1 MAAPVYGRP
10 RRCESGDLA
19 RQIRNLATQ
28 RPLLAGP
35 RTTSLTL
42 NYSRIQHLLSPAVLE
57 GKVVVQVGLGSGGAP
72 VCDHLTMNGVRNWIL
87 YDPDTLQDV
96 NLVKHP
102 RNRRD
107 LGRLKVDI
115 QAEWIVDRNSEA
127 RVKTRPED
135 VFNSQSIHEDISGS
149 DLILC
154 CTDTRA
160 TRLFLNDLAVRYKK
174 TCVTA
179 SVFRQG
185 FGGEVY
191 GYIPGYSG
199 CFECMDRVA
208 SKMGLNINLA
218 IEPTEKE
225 KETIYGMNLPD
236 FQASGLSLDINTTA
250 LIQARMALDV
260 LIDGKPGYSGGNWII
275 HYNRAIP
282 GVEASGRLKSSRPVL
297 IRPQKDCACHD

>member
-1 MAAPVYGRP
+1 MAPTLYCRS
-10 RRCESGDLA
+10 RRSEGGDLA
-19 RQIRNLATQ
+19 WQVRNLEAQ
-28 RPLLAGP
+28 RAFLAWA
-35 RTTSLTL
+35 RTTPLTL
-42 NYSRIQHLLSPAVLE
+42 NFSRIQHLLSPAVLE

-115 QAEWIVDRNSEA
+115 QSEWIIDRNSEA

-135 VFNSQSIHEDISGS
+135 VFNSQGIHDDIPGS

-160 TRLFLNDLAVRYKK
+160 TRLLLNDLAVRYKK
-174 TCVTA
+174 PCITA

-260 LIDGKPGYSGGNWII
+260 LIDGKPGYSGGNWIV

-297 IRPQKDCACHD
+297 IRSQKDCACHD